1 MNKSQLIS
9 SLIEKRKDLVQDDIS
24 KSIDII
30 INLISKK
37 MSEGHRIELRNF
49 GSFSI
54 RARQKRISRNPKTGS
69 AVLVDSKYYPYFR
82 SSKNIKELLNK

>member
-9 SLIEKRKDLVQDDIS
+9 SLNDKRTDLAQEDIS

-30 INLISKK
+30 INLISKR

-49 GSFSI
+49 GTFSI
-54 RARQKRISRNPKTGS
+54 RGRQKRISRNPKTGT

-82 SSKNIKELLNK
+82 SSKKIKELLNK